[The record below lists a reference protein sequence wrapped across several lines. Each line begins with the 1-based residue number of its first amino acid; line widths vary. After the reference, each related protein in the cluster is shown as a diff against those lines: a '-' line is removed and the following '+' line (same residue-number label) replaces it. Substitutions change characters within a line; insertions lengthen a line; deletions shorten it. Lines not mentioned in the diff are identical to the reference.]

1 MSKDTEITDIS
12 DLPNKDFKA
21 AIIKVFQH
29 AIRNLLETNFFKK
42 SQQINRRY
50 KETLSGNV
58 INKNA

>member
-1 MSKDTEITDIS
+1 MRKDTEITEIS

-29 AIRNLLETNFFKK
+29 AIINMLETNFFLK

-58 INKNA
+58 INKNT